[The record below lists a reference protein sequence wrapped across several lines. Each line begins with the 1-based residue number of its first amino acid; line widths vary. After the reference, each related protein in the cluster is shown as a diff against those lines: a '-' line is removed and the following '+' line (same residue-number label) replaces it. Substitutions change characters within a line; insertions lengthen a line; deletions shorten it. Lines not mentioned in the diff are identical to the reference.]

1 MLDLV
6 GRGLDTRAISR
17 RLVVSE
23 TTVETHVRQ
32 AMQRLGVPTR
42 LAAAMDLVQRRADRQ
57 AVERADQRIAVSDNP
72 ADLPTSAI
80 PLSRLPVAPWTLPS
94 EMVATGIVQT
104 DDDIARAFIAASRGA
119 SLVIAI
125 GADVSSAARVELLDA
140 LARISPVERVLPPPT
155 IDTDH
160 ELCDALRVLA
170 AGGSVVEAANEVH
183 MSERTL
189 HRKLARLRQQ
199 LGVTSNVVAARQ
211 VLSLD

>member
-1 MLDLV
+1 M
-6 GRGLDTRAISR
+6 
-17 RLVVSE
+17 
-23 TTVETHVRQ
+23 
-32 AMQRLGVPTR
+32 
-42 LAAAMDLVQRRADRQ
+42 
-57 AVERADQRIAVSDNP
+57 SDNP
-72 ADLPTSAI
+72 ADLPTSAV

-125 GADVSSAARVELLDA
+125 GADVSNAARVELLDA
-140 LARISPVERVLPPPT
+140 LARISTVERVLPTT

-160 ELCDALRVLA
+160 ELSDALRVLA

-199 LGVTSNVVAARQ
+199 LGVTSNAVAARQ